1 MEKVIR
7 CRAGEEE
14 NGKSVLFVMRN
25 RLGLSDRQI
34 RRAKYR
40 PQGIRLAGERVRT
53 DASVHSGDL
62 LEVLVET
69 ASEGSAQLVPSETDP
84 VIVWED
90 EDLVIVNKPAGLAA
104 HPSRGH
110 FAETLANQIYGY
122 YRRRGEEIRVRTA
135 GRLDMDTSGLL
146 AFAKNAPASAMYD
159 RLHREGKIRRTYL
172 ALVEGVPDPPEGC
185 IRYPLARVRRKLP
198 DGREMDLSAPVIH
211 PDGGVLNSPAPATAS
226 DGGTAA
232 PQEAVTFYRVLQT
245 YPYREK
251 APLQAAGRDP
261 AGQSEPA
268 GDPGKMR
275 TPAVYSLVE
284 LILGTGRMHQIRAH
298 MATIG
303 HPLLGDTRY
312 GPEAALTAEE
322 RAAYPALI
330 GRTALHAA
338 RLSGVSPLTR
348 EPFDLRAEL
357 PPVMKRLTEEEK
369 DEG

>member
-211 PDGGVLNSPAPATAS
+211 PDGGVLNSPAP
-226 DGGTAA
+226 
-232 PQEAVTFYRVLQT
+232 QEAVTFYRVLQT

-303 HPLLGDTRY
+303 HPLLGDTLY

-357 PPVMKRLTEEEK
+357 PPDMKRLTEEEK